1 VVDEL
6 SNLLIISLNYITKYS
21 SSVKGIARLVGKLVL
36 EEVGK
41 LLLNNVYKGE
51 SRVNLL
57 FSNIFNLNVLRA
69 IVEVAN
75 RINNVAT
82 I

>member
-51 SRVNLL
+51 SMVNLL
-57 FSNIFNLNVLRA
+57 LSNIFNLNVLRA